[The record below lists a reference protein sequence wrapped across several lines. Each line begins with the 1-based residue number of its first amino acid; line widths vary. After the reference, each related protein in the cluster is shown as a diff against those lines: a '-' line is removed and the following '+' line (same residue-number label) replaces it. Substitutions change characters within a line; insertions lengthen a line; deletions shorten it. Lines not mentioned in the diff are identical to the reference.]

1 MDFSDRIRELAARMA
16 TMKAEHLK
24 TEEAAKTALIM
35 PFIQVMGY
43 DIFNPLEVTPELI
56 ADMGTKKGEKV
67 DYAILKDDKPIILF
81 ECKSFGTDLN
91 KVHASQLYR
100 YFSVTSARFGIL
112 TNGVAYRFYSDLVAA
127 NKMDDAPFFVFDLSA
142 YNENHIEILKRF
154 TKAAFDEG
162 ANIQAASN
170 LKYRNAVKVY
180 LETLFSEPS
189 EPFVNFVVKES
200 KAYEGR
206 VMQSVVN
213 EFTGIIREALANLMR
228 EQVDKRLKSALDAGE
243 QKQGEQVAVEQA
255 EAEAEARPEENKI
268 VTTQEE
274 LDGYFAV
281 KSIVRECIEVKRVTF
296 RDAQSYASVL
306 VDDNNRKVLCRLYFN
321 GKKKYIGI
329 IDGAKAEQ
337 RHAIDSIDDIYKHAP
352 ALIEATTRILG

>member
-1 MDFSDRIRELAARMA
+1 MDFSDRIRELATRMA
-16 TMKAEHLK
+16 TMKAENLK

-35 PFIQVMGY
+35 PFIQTMGY

-67 DYAILKDDKPIILF
+67 DYAILKDGKPIMLF
-81 ECKSFGTDLN
+81 ECKSFGVDLN

-100 YFSVTSARFGIL
+100 YFSVTSTRFGIL

-127 NKMDDAPFFVFDLSA
+127 NKMDDAPFFVFDLSS
-142 YNENHIEILKRF
+142 YNESHLEILKRF
-154 TKAAFDEG
+154 TKAAFDEE

-170 LKYRNAVKVY
+170 LKYRNAVKIY
-180 LETLFSEPS
+180 LETLFAEPS
-189 EPFVNFVVKES
+189 ESFVNYVVKES

-206 VMQSVVN
+206 VVQSVVT
-213 EFTGIIREALANLMR
+213 EFTGIIREAMANYMR

-243 QKQGEQVAVEQA
+243 QKQGEAVVVEPI
-255 EAEAEARPEENKI
+255 EAEARPEENKI

-281 KSIVRECIEVKRVTF
+281 KSIVRECIEAKRVTF
-296 RDAQSYASVL
+296 RDAQSYANVL

-329 IDGAKAEQ
+329 IDAAKTEQ
-337 RHAIDSIDDIYKHAP
+337 RLPIESIDDIYKHAP
-352 ALIEATTRILG
+352 ALIETATRMIQ